1 MFVHIWD
8 KAGHMGQGKVK
19 VKGKGKGKGRDKGDV
34 YLP

>member
-1 MFVHIWD
+1 LFVHIWD
-8 KAGHMGQGKVK
+8 KAGHMGQGK

>member
-8 KAGHMGQGKVK
+8 KAGHMGQGK

>member
-8 KAGHMGQGKVK
+8 KAGHMGQWK

>member
-19 VKGKGKGKGRDKGDV
+19 GKGKGRDKGDV

>member
-8 KAGHMGQGKVK
+8 KAGHMGQGKG
-19 VKGKGKGKGRDKGDV
+19 KGKGKGKGRDKGDV